1 MDLLRSSWVMQIYS
15 LQVKPMKDFFI
26 SLEIDSSL
34 ISLARPGP
42 ETATGPL
49 TPLAAPQLLRKIL
62 APVRVASHMFN
73 HHQPVVYLMQ
83 GLKELSRT
91 IMA

>member
-1 MDLLRSSWVMQIYS
+1 MCLYIATLHHCPNYKPKKSHLIKYRPNMDLLRSSWVMQIYS

-42 ETATGPL
+42 
-49 TPLAAPQLLRKIL
+49 
-62 APVRVASHMFN
+62 
-73 HHQPVVYLMQ
+73 
-83 GLKELSRT
+83 
-91 IMA
+91 